1 VTTPSGLLRWGQA
14 GKYTAWDDRQVITA
28 LAGGRTGIIHPVS
41 MAPAAG
47 LAITVDAGWLAVAD
61 AGDGSVAVIT
71 SPVAIQVRVAPGG
84 AEVRQDELVAQIT
97 DAEAA
102 QWAIAVLP
110 PGWSAGG
117 AGGIVLGWVRVP
129 PGATSASDMELSARE
144 QDFSTGGAI
153 PGPPGPR
160 GPEGPQGPAGQ
171 STQIVGSFGAIRT
184 PADLLVPPVSEGQ
197 IPADWDGPGRPATDV
212 YVQQG
217 WSLIYTPTGEL
228 WTFVSELGTGA
239 PWINVGLVAGAPGP
253 PGPAGPP
260 GPQGPEGPPGGIVPS
275 DWTTFTPPANYTGRL
290 RVKILSPGWV
300 YLDVALTTGALGA
313 DLDSLPLIA
322 AIPEDFRPPPPG
334 MTLPLTRSN
343 NYFVG
348 RRETRTVTGGGG
360 GNLLIGDRG
369 ADPCIFIGPLGAVT
383 AYWIAQG
390 TTGLDC
396 HAVYPLVSAADVD
409 YDEIAQPMPAKRRR
423 P

>member
-14 GKYTAWDDRQVITA
+14 GRYTAWDDRQVITA

-47 LAITVDAGWLAVAD
+47 LALTVDAGWLAVAD
-61 AGDGSVAVIT
+61 AGDGTVAVLT

-84 AEVRQDELVAQIT
+84 AAAREDELVAQII

-117 AGGIVLGWVRVP
+117 QGGIVLGWVHVP
-129 PGATSASDMELSARE
+129 PDATSASDMNFEPRP

-160 GPEGPQGPAGQ
+160 GPEGPQGPSGQ

-197 IPADWDGPGRPATDV
+197 IPADWDGPGRPASDV

-228 WTFVSELGTGA
+228 WTFASNLGTGA
-239 PWINVGLVAGAPGP
+239 PWVNVGLVAGAPGP
-253 PGPAGPP
+253 PGPEGPP
-260 GPQGPEGPPGGIVPS
+260 GPQGPPGGLVLDQWHAMAPLTNGWNFPGGDEYTPQYRLNADRTMCVVIGTFRTPATGAYDRVNIFTFPPGYRPDRQTHFPVAPNFGGVGS
-275 DWTTFTPPANYTGRL
+275 ANEWPRCY
-290 RVKILSPGWV
+290 V
-300 YLDVALTTGALGA
+300 
-313 DLDSLPLIA
+313 
-322 AIPEDFRPPPPG
+322 IPNGSFQ
-334 MTLPLTRSN
+334 M
-343 NYFVG
+343 VG
-348 RRETRTVTGGGG
+348 LQGGQN
-360 GNLLIGDRG
+360 NLLVRVVGQFPVIN
-369 ADPCIFIGPLGAVT
+369 PEVPNVP
-383 AYWIAQG
+383 Q
-390 TTGLDC
+390 
-396 HAVYPLVSAADVD
+396 AAFEE
-409 YDEIAQPMPAKRRR
+409 DEIVQPMPAKRRR